1 VLCPCRD
8 LRPDVFDD
16 DIDGH
21 DAKLASV
28 DRHDRTVP
36 AQMLAPARGI
46 GTARHAPRSI
56 GHLQRGIPMQRR

>member
-1 VLCPCRD
+1 
-8 LRPDVFDD
+8 
-16 DIDGH
+16 
-21 DAKLASV
+21 
-28 DRHDRTVP
+28 VP